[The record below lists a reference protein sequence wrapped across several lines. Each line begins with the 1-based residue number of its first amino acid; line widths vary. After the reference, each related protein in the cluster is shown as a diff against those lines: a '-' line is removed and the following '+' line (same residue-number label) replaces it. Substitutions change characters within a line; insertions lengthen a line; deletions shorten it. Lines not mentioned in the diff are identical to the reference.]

1 MGQLAWRRV
10 GWGSRLS
17 AKRWQPPW
25 GSVEEPPERRA
36 QQVLA
41 LVLRLL
47 APSSTR
53 PRGPRLPP
61 PPCGGRGAAF
71 SAGTLGAGARSG
83 AEAENPEV
91 HPKPR
96 PLRTSWLI
104 SFKLFLVGRSRGMK
118 APGLQGCPPPSLAAS
133 LPAARKSLGHW
144 RWGGSGCWRGG
155 GTDHSLAEAPHS
167 AQEESFFLGC

>member
-17 AKRWQPPW
+17 AKCSQPPW

-41 LVLRLL
+41 LALRLL

-104 SFKLFLVGRSRGMK
+104 SFRQTFPGGAVPRDEGPWAAGMPTSVPGGLSSCSPQIPGTLEVGWERLLERRG
-118 APGLQGCPPPSLAAS
+118 
-133 LPAARKSLGHW
+133 H
-144 RWGGSGCWRGG
+144 
-155 GTDHSLAEAPHS
+155 
-167 AQEESFFLGC
+167 